1 MATPVDGGFD
11 VQAMLQECVRQG
23 TAAIT
28 EASKNQLAS
37 CQTQL
42 VRMFQAQQEST
53 NKVLALQTRDI
64 ARVNTRLDTMD
75 SDHAVMQEQISGI
88 KKVLAMAEKEI
99 PIVDFQELEAWS
111 RKPNPKVF
119 SVGSPELVGP
129 EQALAGLEE
138 WIRAAGLTPD
148 MVRLDSVVPS
158 KRFNVLVQGGDGVA
172 LPRAQALAR
181 NLRDPAGRNGWR
193 SFHSQSVG
201 GGALPLYV
209 SPDKSPQQ
217 VRMEIQTR
225 RLSFIL
231 GDAVHAHS
239 FSAQR
244 ARGIITSQGV
254 KVARLEMGDT
264 RFEDTVIK
272 WNPDMVN
279 RLHIDMDAISSQFKK
294 AFSLVDNTE
303 WI

>member
-1 MATPVDGGFD
+1 M
-11 VQAMLQECVRQG
+11 QAFMQDCVRQG
-23 TAAIT
+23 TAAIA
-28 EASKNQLAS
+28 EASKLQLAS

-42 VRMFQAQQEST
+42 ARMFQAQQEST
-53 NKVLALQTRDI
+53 NKVLAAQTRDI
-64 ARVNTRLDTMD
+64 SRVSTRLDTMD
-75 SDHAVMQEQISGI
+75 TDRIAMREQISDI
-88 KKVLAMAEKEI
+88 QKVLALAEKEI
-99 PIVDFQELEAWS
+99 PIVDFQELEAWT
-111 RKPNPKVF
+111 RKPNPKIF

-148 MVRLDSVVPS
+148 MVRLDSAVPS
-158 KRFNVLVQGGDGVA
+158 KRFNIFVQGGDGVA

-209 SPDKSPQQ
+209 SADKSPQQ
-217 VRMEIQTR
+217 IRMEIQSR
-225 RLSFIL
+225 RLAYLL
-231 GDAVHAHS
+231 GDAVPAHS

-254 KVARLEMGDT
+254 KVARLEMGSTRNVDT
-264 RFEDTVIK
+264 IIK

-279 RLHIDMDAISSQFKK
+279 RLHLDMDAINAQFKK
-294 AFSLVDNTE
+294 AFSLEDNTE

>member
-1 MATPVDGGFD
+1 M
-11 VQAMLQECVRQG
+11 QAFMQDCVRQG
-23 TAAIT
+23 TAAIA
-28 EASKNQLAS
+28 EASKIQLTS

-42 VRMFQAQQEST
+42 ARMFQAQQEST
-53 NKVLALQTRDI
+53 NKVLAAQTRDI
-64 ARVNTRLDTMD
+64 SRVSTRLDTMD
-75 SDHAVMQEQISGI
+75 IDRIAMREQISDI

-99 PIVDFQELEAWS
+99 PIMDFQELEAWT
-111 RKPNPKVF
+111 RKPNPKIF

-148 MVRLDSVVPS
+148 MVRLDSAVPS
-158 KRFNVLVQGGDGVA
+158 KRFNIFVQGGDGVA

-201 GGALPLYV
+201 GGAVPLYV

-225 RLSFIL
+225 KLATMLSSTL
-231 GDAVHAHS
+231 HGHS

-244 ARGIITSQGV
+244 ARGIITCQGV
-254 KVARLEMGDT
+254 KVAKLEMGESRNVDT
-264 RFEDTVIK
+264 IIR
-272 WNPDMVN
+272 WNPDMVT
-279 RLHIDMDAISSQFKK
+279 RLHIDRDTFNDQFKK
-294 AFSLVDNTE
+294 AFSLEDTTE